1 MAGRDRRLEEART
14 LYARMM
20 AAASRSSDP
29 RLERVFEQVPREAF
43 LPPGP
48 WHVVVGNRVVET
60 PSADPAH
67 LYQNVLVALD
77 RQKSINNGEPFLHAG
92 WMGAVAPGP
101 GDTVVQV
108 GAGSG
113 YYTALLSMLVL
124 PDGEVEAYEVDD
136 ALAFEAHRNL
146 SPFDNVRVV
155 QQNAVET
162 ELPPADVIYV
172 NAGVVAPPR
181 SWLKALKPGGRLVFP
196 WRPASDAGLAVM
208 AVRLPHGF
216 STTVLGGAWFIPCTG
231 ACDEGITIR
240 KPNAREARRVR
251 SIVLSEERPPDDTAL
266 AIYPDL
272 WFSSSAIA

>member
-1 MAGRDRRLEEART
+1 MAGRDTRLKEART

-20 AAASRSSDP
+20 AAASGSSDP

-48 WHVVVGNRVVET
+48 WHIVVGNRVVET

-67 LYQNVLVALD
+67 LYQNTLVALD

-92 WMGAVAPGP
+92 WVGAVSPEPGE
-101 GDTVVQV
+101 TVVQV
-108 GAGSG
+108 GAGGG

-136 ALAFEAHRNL
+136 ALAFQARRNL
-146 SPFDNVRVV
+146 MPFHNVRVH

-162 ELPPADVIYV
+162 DLPPADVIYV

-196 WRPASDAGLAVM
+196 WRPAHDVGLGVLAARLARGFAV
-208 AVRLPHGF
+208 
-216 STTVLGGAWFIPCTG
+216 SVLGGAWFIPCAG
-231 ACDEGITIR
+231 ASDEAVTIR
-240 KPNAREARRVR
+240 KPSPKEARRVK
-251 SIVLSEERPPDDTAL
+251 SIVLGDERQPDETAL
-266 AIYPDL
+266 AVYPDL
-272 WFSSSAIA
+272 WFSSAPVA